1 MGRLLTDSTISAA
14 VRRVTAGRAP
24 TVTLA
29 DAAPRGAGRLLLR
42 VQPGRAEWFA
52 QRFVDGRRRL
62 QKLGS
67 YPALSLAQ
75 AREQFAAHRPADG
88 RATLGELLD
97 AYVAHL
103 NGRASQ
109 RQARYVLAEAG
120 SIIGRSR
127 LARDVTPRDIVS
139 VIKPRF
145 AAGSRAAAAKRR
157 MYLSAAFRWAIRSAH
172 DYRTATPRHWGLA
185 ANPVDAVP
193 VDKGATRAGERWLDI
208 DEWRQVW
215 RWATAGRPGGSRT
228 VVALLLLTGQRV
240 PEITSLRAEQWDSAE
255 RILHWPT
262 TKNGW
267 PHTIPVCELAALLLD
282 ALQPGPG
289 GYLFPGRSGP
299 ITHDAVRARL
309 QAGRLPDFD
318 ARDLRRTWKTLAG
331 EAGLSKVVRDA
342 LQHHGRAD
350 VASRHYDRWDGMPE
364 KREAVSRWGQW
375 LAEQLGQPNPDQH
388 AQQVVQ
394 AQHDA
399 QAQHV

>member
-1 MGRLLTDSTISAA
+1 MSRLLTDAAIAAA
-14 VRRVTAGRAP
+14 VRWAASGKAATA
-24 TVTLA
+24 TLA
-29 DAAPRGAGRLLLR
+29 DVAPRGAGRLVLR

-62 QKLGS
+62 QKLGA
-67 YPALSLAQ
+67 YPALSLAE
-75 AREQFAAHRPADG
+75 ARERFAGHRPAEG
-88 RATLGELLD
+88 RATFGELLD
-97 AYVAHL
+97 AYVASL
-103 NGRASQ
+103 EGRASQ
-109 RQARYVLAEAG
+109 RQARYILAEAG

-145 AAGSRAAAAKRR
+145 AADARAAAAKRR

-172 DYRTATPRHWGLA
+172 DYRTANPRDWGLVT
-185 ANPVDAVP
+185 NPVDAVP
-193 VDKGATRAGERWLDI
+193 VDKGATRAGERWLSVE
-208 DEWRQVW
+208 EWLQVW
-215 RWATAGRPGGSRT
+215 RWATEQRPGGART

-240 PEITSLRAEQWDSAE
+240 TEISGLRAEQWDSAE

-262 TKNGW
+262 TKNGL
-267 PHTIPVCELAALLLD
+267 PHTIPVCDLAAQLLD

-289 GYLFPGRSGP
+289 GYLFPGKHGP

-309 QAGRLPDFD
+309 RAGNLPDFD

-350 VASRHYDRWDGMPE
+350 IASRHYDRWDGMPE
-364 KREAVSRWGQW
+364 KREGIARWQAW
-375 LAEQLGQPNPDQH
+375 LEQHGCK
-388 AQQVVQ
+388 
-394 AQHDA
+394 
-399 QAQHV
+399 